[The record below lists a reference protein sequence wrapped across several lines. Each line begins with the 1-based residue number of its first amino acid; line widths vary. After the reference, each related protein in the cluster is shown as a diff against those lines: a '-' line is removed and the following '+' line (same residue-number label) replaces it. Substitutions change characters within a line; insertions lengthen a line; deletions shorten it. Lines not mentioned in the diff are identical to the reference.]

1 MSGPGGSINPRNNAF
16 AGGSITRASP
26 PTGASGS
33 FSSVGAPGFPNPGIP
48 AIASARNN
56 RGSNICVPYARVV
69 PLHSRDALVVYDD
82 RITMTGQKVVHEYDG
97 IEAGELA
104 WVMGKQYS
112 YNSGK
117 YAPQIQFAGMA
128 SMPLTYNGAGPAVDA
143 EKEQFMMDRMGPGVG
158 FGVDRLQRLAY
169 TNWIESHFVMRIGRQ
184 VIDLCEDVTSEQNLT
199 LSSALKYWSDRD
211 LVSNNMFAMPDIAYA
226 LQTTTSNDARQV
238 DTPMAQG
245 LFVMERGPFLRSIG
259 TNHRPVQIEA
269 VVEGDKGI
277 DVKRCEVN
285 RHLGSDLAQSALE
298 VVLRKSGVF
307 NWTPDGICMSKYET
321 GPDGIADAQ
330 FDAKMSQLF
339 NVAVQ
344 GSAITKTWTGDN
356 KLICMPTDRVFIL
369 VVGDLSYSTST
380 VDTDMPMSVAAA
392 KKTKALSVLFG
403 VNNKKKKAASA
414 KEWQAYETAM
424 GKKLS
429 ESAKPS
435 TPPTNAI
442 ANETAF
448 ESWIGRQ
455 GGVWPPAQLSKT
467 DPSQITPGAGI
478 RDGIM
483 GYEQARAEG
492 KNVAK
497 YKARAE
503 YLWSKFKETT
513 GGSSDPLNNPL
524 NYMLSDFDKDAAEL
538 RNGTRWVTSAQL
550 TNLRLMRATS
560 SYLVQNSHYRDQSK
574 NKSPDARLGLSI
586 HYDKAA
592 KNGIASYILGGWC
605 IGSVLDSA
613 ASRTMMGSVVRVAA
627 NSMAM
632 NINVNVEW
640 WNSDRL
646 YQCYQDRER
655 YIKSTSVLE
664 PDATAAAAALTPKET
679 ISSAIDVERHSLAA
693 DAGRAAPAPTLH
705 QRDMHSEGPSRRFSL
720 DLDAESFDEKKDYG
734 AAPDIKADGREFSR
748 IWWTAEASPTAP
760 AATAPAAAAT
770 KVP

>member
-1 MSGPGGSINPRNNAF
+1 
-16 AGGSITRASP
+16 
-26 PTGASGS
+26 
-33 FSSVGAPGFPNPGIP
+33 
-48 AIASARNN
+48 
-56 RGSNICVPYARVV
+56 
-69 PLHSRDALVVYDD
+69 
-82 RITMTGQKVVHEYDG
+82 
-97 IEAGELA
+97 
-104 WVMGKQYS
+104 
-112 YNSGK
+112 
-117 YAPQIQFAGMA
+117 
-128 SMPLTYNGAGPAVDA
+128 
-143 EKEQFMMDRMGPGVG
+143 
-158 FGVDRLQRLAY
+158 
-169 TNWIESHFVMRIGRQ
+169 
-184 VIDLCEDVTSEQNLT
+184 
-199 LSSALKYWSDRD
+199 
-211 LVSNNMFAMPDIAYA
+211 
-226 LQTTTSNDARQV
+226 
-238 DTPMAQG
+238 
-245 LFVMERGPFLRSIG
+245 
-259 TNHRPVQIEA
+259 
-269 VVEGDKGI
+269 
-277 DVKRCEVN
+277 
-285 RHLGSDLAQSALE
+285 
-298 VVLRKSGVF
+298 
-307 NWTPDGICMSKYET
+307 
-321 GPDGIADAQ
+321 
-330 FDAKMSQLF
+330 
-339 NVAVQ
+339 
-344 GSAITKTWTGDN
+344 
-356 KLICMPTDRVFIL
+356 
-369 VVGDLSYSTST
+369 
-380 VDTDMPMSVAAA
+380 
-392 KKTKALSVLFG
+392 
-403 VNNKKKKAASA
+403 
-414 KEWQAYETAM
+414 M

-435 TPPTNAI
+435 TAPKNAI

-455 GGVWPPAQLSKT
+455 GGVWTAAQLSEA
-467 DPSQITPGAGI
+467 DPKKVNPGAGI

-503 YLWSKFKETT
+503 YLWSKFKETA
-513 GGSSDPLNNPL
+513 GGSSDPLNKD
-524 NYMLSDFDKDAAEL
+524 MLTDFDKDAAAL
-538 RNGTRWVTSAQL
+538 RNGTRWVTSAKL

-693 DAGRAAPAPTLH
+693 TAGRAAPAPTLH
-705 QRDMHSEGPSRRFSL
+705 QRDMKSEGPSRRFSL
-720 DLDAESFDEKKDYG
+720 DLDAEAFDEKKDYG
-734 AAPDIKADGREFSR
+734 VAPALTADGREFSR
-748 IWWTAEASPTAP
+748 IWWTAEASSTAP
-760 AATAPAAAAT
+760 AAAGGSGAPAAAATAPAAPAAAAT